1 MDIKNLYREV
11 ILDHAN
17 NSRNKLVDQN
27 VEGYIKKRGYNPSCG
42 DDIVIFVKYDNNKIT
57 DIIQHSQ
64 GCSIC
69 TASTSIST
77 VEIKGLDFELALY
90 KIDEF
95 LKLIRGEKYDD
106 NILKGEL
113 LAFSGIKDFPAR
125 VKCASLSWIT
135 LKDIIL
141 DIKKGVIN
149 E

>member
-17 NSRNKLVDQN
+17 NSRNKLINQSVDD
-27 VEGYIKKRGYNPSCG
+27 YIKKRGYNPSCG
-42 DDIVIFVKYDNNKIT
+42 DDIVIFLKHDGDKIV

-69 TASTSIST
+69 TASTSVST
-77 VEIKGLDFELALY
+77 VEIKGLSFDDAII

-95 LKLIRGEKYDD
+95 LKLIRGEKYSDE
-106 NILKGEL
+106 ILKGEV
-113 LAFSGIKDFPAR
+113 LAFSGVKDFPAR

-135 LKDIIL
+135 LKEIIE
-141 DIKKGVIN
+141 DIKK
-149 E
+149 EL

>member
-1 MDIKNLYREV
+1 MNIKNLYREV

-27 VEGYIKKRGYNPSCG
+27 VDGYIKKRGYNPSCG

-106 NILKGEL
+106 NILKGE
-113 LAFSGIKDFPAR
+113 FSGIKAFPAR

>member
-27 VEGYIKKRGYNPSCG
+27 VDGYIKKRGYNPSCG

-57 DIIQHSQ
+57 DIIQYSQ

>member
-27 VEGYIKKRGYNPSCG
+27 IDGYIKKRGYNPSCG

-106 NILKGEL
+106 SILKGEL